1 MTPIE
6 YLVVCGSA
14 LTTLV
19 TVCVIALVTGYAIAG

>member
-6 YLVVCGSA
+6 DLVLGGMA

-19 TVCVIALVTGYAIAG
+19 TVCVIALVTVQAIGG